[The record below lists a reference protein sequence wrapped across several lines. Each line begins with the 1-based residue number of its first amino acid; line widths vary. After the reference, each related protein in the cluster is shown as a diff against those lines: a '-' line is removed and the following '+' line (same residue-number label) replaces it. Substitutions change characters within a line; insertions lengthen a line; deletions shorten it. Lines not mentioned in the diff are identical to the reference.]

1 VIKVITAVSFLA
13 AQNSDPVIVK
23 IADPPAES
31 IGIADVL
38 IRALG
43 FVGLLAVVGVLSA
56 LAVGGFLYWRRS
68 RAD

>member
-1 VIKVITAVSFLA
+1 MLKNLLA
-13 AQNSDPVIVK
+13 LLIAQGSDPVI
-23 IADPPAES
+23 IRITDPPEEP

-43 FVGLLAVVGVLSA
+43 FVGVLAVLGVLTA
-56 LAVGGFLYWRRS
+56 LAVGGFLFWRRS